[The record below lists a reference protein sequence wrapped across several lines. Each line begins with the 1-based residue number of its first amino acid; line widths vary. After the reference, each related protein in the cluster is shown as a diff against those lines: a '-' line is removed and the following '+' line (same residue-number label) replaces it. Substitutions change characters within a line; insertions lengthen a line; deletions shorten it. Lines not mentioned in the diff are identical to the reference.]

1 VSNPLV
7 DIFPTGRTGIE
18 SQARTPLHCRE
29 DELIDAKLQTIMS
42 TMKPRR
48 PISDE
53 ESMNVEHDILRPG
66 SSYPIYR
73 SISSLPE
80 TGRLFYESAA
90 RLVGLSLQSVVR
102 AVLHTELKLQQW
114 QEGKRRTEFQ
124 GEKFAWENL
133 SNHFTQ
139 VKMDDM
145 DDTDDMEE
153 MILSDEKQ
161 GIE

>member
-1 VSNPLV
+1 
-7 DIFPTGRTGIE
+7 
-18 SQARTPLHCRE
+18 
-29 DELIDAKLQTIMS
+29 
-42 TMKPRR
+42 MKSRR

-53 ESMNVEHDILRPG
+53 ESINVEHDILRPG

-73 SISSLPE
+73 SIPSLPE

-124 GEKFAWENL
+124 GEMFAWENL

-145 DDTDDMEE
+145 DVTDDMEE
-153 MILSDEKQ
+153 MTLSDEKQ